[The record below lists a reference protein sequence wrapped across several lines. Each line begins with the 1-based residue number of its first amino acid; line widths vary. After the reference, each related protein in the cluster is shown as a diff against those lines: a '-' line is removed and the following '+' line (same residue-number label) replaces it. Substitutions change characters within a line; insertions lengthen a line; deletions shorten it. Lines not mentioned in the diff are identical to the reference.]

1 MQIAPQAVVAIHYTL
16 TDQQGVTAANTGDRA
31 PARAALATGLL
42 LGAALTAAPATA
54 GTAPAT
60 ASATLE
66 IAAAVPRHAHHGLT
80 TELRLTPEL
89 ELDLPAGM
97 RLTAIGRA
105 RADLFDHLEP
115 GTPSQAATDPIARR
129 QLIGDRT
136 DLELREF
143 YVEANPGNLYL
154 RIGKQQIVW
163 GTADGLKALDVVN
176 PQSFREFVLAD
187 FEDSRIPLWTF
198 DAETRLGNTDLQFVL
213 IPEQT
218 YHEIPDRESPFA
230 ITAPR
235 FAPPAPVGIP
245 VQLRDPDRPSRPLA
259 DADTGLRLARFAGG
273 WDLSL
278 FYFYHFE
285 DIPVPH
291 REIGPDGLVITPRY
305 DRAHLLG
312 GTFAKAFGPLTLRGE
327 LGYTLGRAHALR
339 DADEADGVAES
350 DALGSVVGLDWMAPG
365 DWFVSAQVFVDRVV
379 DRPGTLYR
387 PTTDTTGTL
396 YLRRLYR
403 NDTVA
408 LELRWLAN
416 ANDGDGLI
424 RPRVSYDLSDQVTL
438 WGGVDFFH
446 GDHQGIFGQFDANDR
461 AVFGVRYGF

>member
-1 MQIAPQAVVAIHYTL
+1 MTTAKNGGAVAAGLTL
-16 TDQQGVTAANTGDRA
+16 
-31 PARAALATGLL
+31 AALL
-42 LGAALTAAPATA
+42 AALPTLAELAPTS
-54 GTAPAT
+54 
-60 ASATLE
+60 ASATVE
-66 IAAAVPRHAHHGLT
+66 FVTAIPRHAREGLAA
-80 TELRLTPEL
+80 EVRLAPEL
-89 ELDLPAGM
+89 EFALPAGM
-97 RLTAIGRA
+97 RLTATGRA

-115 GTPSQAATDPIARR
+115 GTPNQLTTDPIARR
-129 QLIGDRT
+129 QTLGNHA

-143 YVEANPGNLYL
+143 YVEANPGDFYL

-163 GTADGLKALDVVN
+163 GTADGLKVLDVVN

-198 DAETRLGNTDLQFVL
+198 DAETRLGDTDVQFVL

-218 YHEIPDRESPFA
+218 YHETPDPGSPFA

-235 FAPPAPVGIP
+235 FVPPVPAGVPA
-245 VQLRDPDRPSRPLA
+245 QLRGPDRPSRPLA
-259 DADTGLRLARFAGG
+259 DADTGLRVARFSGG

-285 DIPVPH
+285 DIPVPYL
-291 REIGPDGLVITPRY
+291 ETGPDGLIVTPGY
-305 DRAHLLG
+305 DRAHLFG
-312 GTFAKAFGPLTLRGE
+312 GTFARAFGPLTLRGE
-327 LGYTLGRAHALR
+327 LGYTLGRALAVR
-339 DADEADGVAES
+339 DADQPDGVAES
-350 DALGSVVGLDWMAPG
+350 DALGSVLGLDWTAPG
-365 DWFVSAQVFVDRVV
+365 NWFVSAQVFVDRVV
-379 DRPGTLYR
+379 DPPGTLYR
-387 PTTDTTGTL
+387 PHTDTTGTL

-424 RPRVSYDLSDQVTL
+424 RPQLSYDLSDQVTL
-438 WGGVDFFH
+438 WGGIDLFH

-461 AVFGVRYGF
+461 AVFGIRYGF